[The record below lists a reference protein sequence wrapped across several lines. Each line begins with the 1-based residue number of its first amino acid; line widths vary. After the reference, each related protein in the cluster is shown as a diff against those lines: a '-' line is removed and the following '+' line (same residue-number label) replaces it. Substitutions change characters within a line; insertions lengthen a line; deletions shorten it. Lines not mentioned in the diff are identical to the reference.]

1 MSNNKQI
8 TPEWS
13 KKAVWY
19 QIFPERFRNG
29 NPLNNP
35 TIHDIEGAYP
45 HDIKS
50 PWQVHPWGSDWY
62 ELQPYEKKN
71 KKDIWYN
78 IQRRRYGGDLQGI
91 LEKLDYL
98 QELGVNSLYLNP
110 VFMAPSSHKYDGTLY
125 HHIDPTL
132 GPDPKGDKKLIQKE
146 DPADY
151 ENWIWTEADLQMLQL
166 IQEIHKRNMRI
177 IFDGVFNHMG
187 LTSWPFQDVLKKQRK
202 SKYKNWFTIYSW
214 NDKKKRTKF
223 RYKSWNNF
231 VELPEFRQDNNGIV
245 EGPKQYIYQATK
257 RWLAPNNEIQNGI
270 DGWRLDVAYCIKHP
284 FWKQWRQYVKNIKPD
299 AYLVA
304 EIIDSIENVQPYLQ
318 GDEFDAIMNYNFAH
332 IATQYFIHNKITTQQ
347 FDQELQ
353 TLRDAYPQDITYS
366 MQNLLGSHDTNR
378 IASQIVN
385 RNYSTDHTWKA
396 YFFTSKANNPLYNIQ
411 KPNKEHRQIQKLIAT
426 FQHTYIGAPMIYY
439 GDEVGMWGANDPC
452 CRKPMIWDDIQHE
465 PEKTLPNGQPK
476 QPDTVEQDKD
486 LKTYYKK
493 LIHIRN
499 NNLPLQIG
507 DIQTISTDNNIY
519 AFTRTYNQQ
528 TITIILNNNN
538 SIQSYTLPETNT
550 QKYIDLLTDTK
561 YTSNHFQLQPYQ
573 AIILI

>member
-452 CRKPMIWDDIQHE
+452 CRRPMIWDDIQHE

>member
-214 NDKKKRTKF
+214 NDKKKRKKF

-231 VELPEFRQDNNGIV
+231 VELPEFRQDSNGIV
-245 EGPKQYIYQATK
+245 EDPKQYIYQATK

>member
-29 NPLNNP
+29 YPLNDP

-151 ENWIWTEADLQMLQL
+151 ENWIWTKADLQMLQF
-166 IQEIHKRNMRI
+166 IQEIHKRNMHI

-187 LTSWPFQDVLKKQRK
+187 LTSWSFQDVLKKQRK

-214 NDKKKRTKF
+214 NDKKKRKKF

-231 VELPEFRQDNNGIV
+231 VELPEFRQDSNGIV